1 MRKFKKR
8 VIFAVIVAVALILS
22 VTLAACATKTTSSQW
37 VAEIISE
44 YYYTDVEVTDADT
57 LSPDEIVAKYLDRYS
72 VYYTAEEYAE
82 LLYGNAGNSVSYGA
96 GIVFLPGEGAVIISC
111 TGNSPAWKS
120 GIRVGDVIAY
130 AVIDGKTT
138 EIDSSE
144 AMEEFSSATADGSC
158 TQFTLANGLEV
169 KLETYSQYKQSYV
182 LLATNTTA
190 WYFTFDG
197 LTMQESPSDA
207 IPSLPD
213 GTAYIGLSEFSGD
226 ADKQFQF
233 AVEKFNSLGCDSLI
247 LDLRSNPGGELDI
260 TGEIAACFENIAG
273 KTLLTAKGKAVND
286 TYTCPVLKEEFTL
299 KDGIDVAV
307 MANSG
312 TASASEVLMGAL
324 LDYKVISYSDIYL
337 SDYTDSYLALAGEG
351 AKTASTYGKGCM
363 QYIIPNSST
372 GEALRLT
379 AAILYWP
386 NGNCINERGI
396 TKADGCN
403 VVSAPYPSSAV
414 NEELDQVIAATAIP
428 AAA

>member
-8 VIFAVIVAVALILS
+8 VIFAAIITIALILS
-22 VTLAACATKTTSSQW
+22 VTLAACTTKTTSSQW

-44 YYYTDVEVTDADT
+44 YYYTDVEITDANA

-130 AVIDGKTT
+130 AVIDGKMT

-144 AMEEFSSATADGSC
+144 AMDEFSSATADGSC

-233 AVEKFNSLGCDSLI
+233 AVV
-247 LDLRSNPGGELDI
+247 
-260 TGEIAACFENIAG
+260 FE
-273 KTLLTAKGKAVND
+273 
-286 TYTCPVLKEEFTL
+286 F
-299 KDGIDVAV
+299 
-307 MANSG
+307 
-312 TASASEVLMGAL
+312 
-324 LDYKVISYSDIYL
+324 
-337 SDYTDSYLALAGEG
+337 
-351 AKTASTYGKGCM
+351 
-363 QYIIPNSST
+363 YI
-372 GEALRLT
+372 
-379 AAILYWP
+379 
-386 NGNCINERGI
+386 
-396 TKADGCN
+396 
-403 VVSAPYPSSAV
+403 
-414 NEELDQVIAATAIP
+414 
-428 AAA
+428 